1 MLDFGVGN
9 ITKALNAVGHPYVL
23 IFHSDNGGPPLEGA
37 TNAPLRYGKHTLWEG
52 GIRVRSF
59 VTGPLIPERR
69 RGNTF
74 AGLAHSS
81 DWYLTIIEG
90 IAKVSLSKADIM
102 TTGPRAPDGVN
113 LWPVLLSGKPGNA
126 SIKYFPR
133 REVIHQ
139 VVNHYSKTK
148 TKDPAAMTGIHQRPG
163 STAMTQYKL
172 VLGEPGP
179 SSKHNKIVE
188 WPPSLPHPVPYGK
201 SKGTRNMYPEE
212 VHSKVGKCRSPAID
226 KSEQFFDP
234 MAPQCKNG
242 CLFDILADPSETKN
256 LIKEASLQ
264 NVVSDFTKRL
274 KDAAA
279 TGPPWAEPFV
289 DTLWHTLSREICK
302 KEATTGYLEPV
313 RTSAP
318 PSPPPHS
325 LETTLV
331 V

>member
-1 MLDFGVGN
+1 
-9 ITKALNAVGHPYVL
+9 
-23 IFHSDNGGPPLEGA
+23 
-37 TNAPLRYGKHTLWEG
+37 
-52 GIRVRSF
+52 
-59 VTGPLIPERR
+59 VTGTLIPKNR
-69 RGNTF
+69 RGTEF
-74 AGLAHSS
+74 SGLAHSS
-81 DWYLTIIEG
+81 DWYLTIVEG
-90 IAKVSLSKADIM
+90 IANASLSDVDLKS
-102 TTGPRAPDGVN
+102 TGPRMPDGFN
-113 LWPVLLSGKPGNA
+113 LWPALISGDDSKFGG
-126 SIKYFPR
+126 PR
-133 REVIHQ
+133 EDVIHQ
-139 VVNHYSKTK
+139 VVNHYSKTQTK
-148 TKDPAAMTGIHQRPG
+148 TPAAMTRIHHRPG

-201 SKGTRNMYPEE
+201 SKGTRNVYPEE

-234 MAPQCKNG
+234 KAPQCKNG

-264 NVVSDFTKRL
+264 KVVSDLTKRL
-274 KDAAA
+274 KDAAT
-279 TGPPWAEPFV
+279 TGPPWAEPFG
-289 DTLWHTLSREICK
+289 DTLWHTLSKEICK